1 MDGTL
6 PASPLSLWVKNVG
19 RAICQGGKNRRW
31 PPRCRPPSLPPAL
44 ARAEA
49 ERASGGWRQRRCQ
62 RPPPPPHRLAM
73 HLGLFCWL
81 ATSASLGPSSLSPIH
96 PALFVYNLNVV
107 FVCCRSLLP
116 AKKSLSPS
124 RSPSLTL
131 NRTKA
136 LPALPPT
143 PPPPFQTKRQIF
155 PPNAVSHSMDGHL
168 FFLAGRCDAPTSNFG
183 ENNLSKAGS
192 FFSADVCVVVITFN
206 RHDDNLRHHL
216 HHEMSK
222 KNVNLEI
229 PQKAHGSFCATGSRS
244 GYLGICVIVRRKC
257 SMNPSFYEAPATAS
271 R

>member
-1 MDGTL
+1 MPATAAPLGHAFRSVLLAGNVCL
-6 PASPLSLWVKNVG
+6 P
-19 RAICQGGKNRRW
+19 
-31 PPRCRPPSLPPAL
+31 
-44 ARAEA
+44 
-49 ERASGGWRQRRCQ
+49 
-62 RPPPPPHRLAM
+62 
-73 HLGLFCWL
+73 
-81 ATSASLGPSSLSPIH
+81 
-96 PALFVYNLNVV
+96 
-107 FVCCRSLLP
+107 RSLLSIRLYLFTTLTSSSSVAVRCCLP
-116 AKKSLSPS
+116 RS
-124 RSPSLTL
+124 RSPPLTL
-131 NRTKA
+131 NSRTKA

-143 PPPPFQTKRQIF
+143 PPPFQTKRQIF

-216 HHEMSK
+216 HDEMSK